1 MDMISHE
8 QVIASGISDPLTAQ
22 RIIEDAFIQKYN
34 GTAVCAQEIGMVPNR
49 PLQAAFYSLPAYL
62 TEKGI
67 AGIKWTSH
75 VAKSAPSQQYTHPV
89 VILNDLHTGAPI
101 ALVDGYSI
109 SSLRTAAVTATAI
122 KYIAD
127 THCTSLLICG
137 SGHQAKAQI
146 RGVLPFLPKL
156 KELHI
161 WSRQP
166 QHAEALKLELA
177 KELHGYGVSCTV
189 HAELPNRLDF
199 AEIIIG
205 ATSASTPYLTPS
217 HFVNGHLY
225 IHIGMKDIEG
235 AAIEGFDHIV
245 CDDFNAGVAGSSQS
259 LFHHARSNP
268 DIAHSV
274 SLLEHLIVGQTT
286 VKQQAEHQIMFNGF
300 GLSIFDLALADKVVE
315 VVQKQPKE
323 HS

>member
-1 MDMISHE
+1 MDIISHE
-8 QVIASGISDPLTAQ
+8 QVIASGISDPSTAQ
-22 RIIEDAFIQKYN
+22 RIIEDTFIQKFK
-34 GTAVCAQEIGMVPNR
+34 GTAVCAQEIAMIPNQ
-49 PLQAAFYSLPAYL
+49 LEQAAFYSLPAYL
-62 TEKGI
+62 TEQGI

-75 VAKSAPSQQYTHPV
+75 VAKSAPQQQYTHPV

-127 THCTSLLICG
+127 TNSTSLLVCG

-161 WSRQP
+161 WSRQTP
-166 QHAEALKLELA
+166 HAEVLKLELA
-177 KELHGYGVSCTV
+177 DELDRYGVSCTV
-189 HAELPNRLDF
+189 HAELPSRLDF

-235 AAIEGFDHIV
+235 AAIEGFDGIV
-245 CDDFNAGVAGSSQS
+245 CDDFDAGVAGSSQS

-268 DIAHSV
+268 NIRQSV
-274 SLLEHLIVGQTT
+274 SLLEHLIVGQAT
-286 VKQQAEHQIMFNGF
+286 VQQHAEHKMMFNGF
-300 GLSIFDLALADKVVE
+300 GLSIFDLALADAVVKR
-315 VVQKQPKE
+315 QRKE
-323 HS
+323 RL